1 MLTPFLLAL
10 GFCLSGP
17 LSGKKPNILCILV
30 DDLGYSD
37 LSSFGGKDIRTPA
50 IDNLMNSGLRL
61 NQFYANCTVCT
72 PTRASL
78 MTGRYPDLVG
88 ATWSDSSEPGKQLGV
103 FQPHRPYPARADEP
117 GGLSHW
123 NGWEMAPRL

>member
-1 MLTPFLLAL
+1 MKSMLTPFLLAL

-50 IDNLMNSGLRL
+50 IDNLMNSGC
-61 NQFYANCTVCT
+61 A
-72 PTRASL
+72 
-78 MTGRYPDLVG
+78 
-88 ATWSDSSEPGKQLGV
+88 
-103 FQPHRPYPARADEP
+103 
-117 GGLSHW
+117 
-123 NGWEMAPRL
+123 

>member
-1 MLTPFLLAL
+1 MKPMFTPLLLAVGL
-10 GFCLSGP
+10 CASG
-17 LSGKKPNILCILV
+17 LLFAKKPNILCILV

-72 PTRASL
+72 PT
-78 MTGRYPDLVG
+78 
-88 ATWSDSSEPGKQLGV
+88 
-103 FQPHRPYPARADEP
+103 
-117 GGLSHW
+117 
-123 NGWEMAPRL
+123 